1 MLQYQPSIIC
11 ASAVYLALKTHG
23 QTPWVRTACAL
34 SGAFASLPAPFP
46 PPPRLSPSHTH
57 YPPTSPLPCL
67 PAPPCLRAFH
77 AVPPSPLNAVCGAG
91 TADRSPSEA
100 FELHGGRPSGL
111 CRSPSA
117 NPNPN
122 PTQTNPSPN
131 PTSPVPLPSCV
142 RDIHDIHVGAWIN
155 SLQAVRKKY
164 AKPEFGFISNIP
176 PLTSTV

>member
-77 AVPPSPLNAVCGAG
+77 VLSLFLRPTWCGAG
-91 TADRSPSEA
+91 AADLCASEA

-111 CRSPSA
+111 CPSPSA

-122 PTQTNPSPN
+122 PNSSPLRTLLTLHRYSRACAIYT
-131 PTSPVPLPSCV
+131 TSMWERGSTACRPCARSTLNQ
-142 RDIHDIHVGAWIN
+142 N
-155 SLQAVRKKY
+155 SASS
-164 AKPEFGFISNIP
+164 A
-176 PLTSTV
+176 TSHL